1 MAVISGGQAMPSN
14 GIPAQAFTKAGA
26 VAANTFAGQCV
37 VGSLAIDTTG
47 GVLYICTAT
56 NGSTTATWVTVGSQ
70 T

>member
-1 MAVISGGQAMPSN
+1 MPILTGGQVMPGN
-14 GIPAQAFTKAGA
+14 GLPANVFTKAGA
-26 VAANTFAGQCV
+26 VAANNFAGQAV
-37 VGSLAIDTTG
+37 VGSLAIDTTA